1 VVCDTLVVGR
11 RIKHLAKKERTCKA
25 KGSGCAIN
33 DFAYNIGTGNAT
45 SVNQL
50 FTILQDI
57 IGFPGEPLYG
67 PARPGELQ
75 RSYLNADRARAK
87 LGWEPRVDITF
98 GLTATAKYLAE
109 HRK

>member
-1 VVCDTLVVGR
+1 VVCDTLLA
-11 RIKHLAKKERTCKA
+11 IKHLAKKGGACKA